1 MIPEKI
7 GEMPVFPLD
16 KHVSLSLI
24 FALNQKSNMKNAP
37 SWNSLPWERVY
48 YLHQKTITN
57 MGQLVSRFLK
67 VTLSR
72 IKNATCSNVSL
83 PVTLKV

>member
-24 FALNQKSNMKNAP
+24 FALNQKSNIKPTPN
-37 SWNSLPWERVY
+37 WGSLPRKAV
-48 YLHQKTITN
+48 
-57 MGQLVSRFLK
+57 
-67 VTLSR
+67 
-72 IKNATCSNVSL
+72 
-83 PVTLKV
+83 